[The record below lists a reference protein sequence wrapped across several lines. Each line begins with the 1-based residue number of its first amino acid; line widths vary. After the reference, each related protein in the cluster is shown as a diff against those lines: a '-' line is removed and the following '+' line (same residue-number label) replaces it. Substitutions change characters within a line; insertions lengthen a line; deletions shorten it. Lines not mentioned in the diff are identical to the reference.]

1 MPSGQED
8 QLTFLDDTLI
18 LAISCVGLLC
28 VTAAVL
34 WLVRQSPDWQRVD
47 RQPAAGEQDGDAGL
61 LGGRTRVVPGGR
73 EATKAARKEAKKR
86 AKAEFGKSSAGQ
98 KRQVKSM
105 RSAQQQQQQPRSHAD
120 RERTKEEERKE
131 RSAEALRRL
140 KSYILDHK
148 VSSLEDLEVELS
160 LPSED
165 IVAKIEELEARGDFT
180 GILVDDARGS
190 SSGGSF
196 VRVGEGEMRALAA
209 FINER
214 GRLTLAEVAAKA
226 NRVLHLSESR
236 EEETRRVGLGERH
249 FDEGSEGV
257 GDELGGSDGEAQRH
271 ATEACKAPDEALE
284 S

>member
-18 LAISCVGLLC
+18 LVISSVGLLC

-34 WLVRQSPDWQRVD
+34 WVVRQSPDWQRAD
-47 RQPAAGEQDGDAGL
+47 RQPAGDQDGDAGL

-86 AKAEFGKSSAGQ
+86 AKAEFGRSSAGQ
-98 KRQVKSM
+98 KRQVKSE
-105 RSAQQQQQQPRSHAD
+105 RSARQQQPRSHAN

-131 RSAEALRRL
+131 RSAEGLRRL

-148 VSSLEDLEVELS
+148 VSSLQDLEVELG
-160 LPSED
+160 LPSEE
-165 IVAKIEELEARGDFT
+165 IVAKMEELEARGDFT

-190 SSGGSF
+190 SSSGSF

-214 GRLTLAEVAAKA
+214 GRLTLAEVVAEA
-226 NRVLHLSESR
+226 NRVLDLSESR
-236 EEETRRVGLGERH
+236 EEETRRRIALGERH
-249 FDEGSEGV
+249 FDEGSGGV
-257 GDELGGSDGEAQRH
+257 WDSTPRDIGL
-271 ATEACKAPDEALE
+271 KAPDEALE
-284 S
+284 SGDGSG